1 MSINTISVIANECP
15 EDKYLNRYVREK
27 VCAACASNPEIWRDL
42 GIELMGQEGV
52 AKLDEIKANH
62 GRNVT
67 TCCSEMFTVWR
78 QRQPKAN
85 WNQLMRALKEV
96 KLNTLADEIR
106 KLLMPSM
113 EQQRTEQVQEKQST
127 QGNDCVCSYIPLI
140 KYHTI

>member
-1 MSINTISVIANECP
+1 M
-15 EDKYLNRYVREK
+15 
-27 VCAACASNPEIWRDL
+27 CAACASNPEIWRDL

-67 TCCSEMFTVWR
+67 TCCLEMFIVWR

-106 KLLMPSM
+106 KLLMTSM
-113 EQQRTEQVQEKQST
+113 EQQHTEQVQEKQST
-127 QGNDCVCSYIPLI
+127 PGNDCVCIFP
-140 KYHTI
+140 